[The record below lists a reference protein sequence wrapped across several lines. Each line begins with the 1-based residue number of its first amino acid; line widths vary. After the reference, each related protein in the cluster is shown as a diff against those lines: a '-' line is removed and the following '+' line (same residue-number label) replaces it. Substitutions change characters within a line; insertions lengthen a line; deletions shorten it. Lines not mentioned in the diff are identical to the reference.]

1 MKRVLFC
8 AFLCILII
16 GNVSALNLTK
26 TVVAAT
32 QQIIV
37 KPSVHVT
44 FQPSATHT
52 LDINEA
58 IITFESTPPGAY
70 IYLGGTPLDELT
82 PFTYKVGVAPYT
94 IPITISYSG
103 YQDYHQ
109 NLSIMGR
116 QTYTVSA
123 VLIPIT
129 AAPTSQPVVSETLA
143 TQSDSIPTNAPVT
156 TQQGVSQTPATPTN
170 TFPANT
176 PATLQQVQAQPT
188 SSGSTGSLSVTS
200 TPAGAEVSVDNEVKG
215 ITPAMISGLSTGTH
229 TLKITKEG
237 YRDFSTNISIDAGQV
252 REYST
257 GLTAVAKSPGFA
269 VVSAIAAVFCLA
281 LVRKRSR

>member
-94 IPITISYSG
+94 IPITISYPG

-129 AAPTSQPVVSETLA
+129 
-143 TQSDSIPTNAPVT
+143 SIPT
-156 TQQGVSQTPATPTN
+156 TQPTN
-170 TFPANT
+170 PSVDSIPANT
-176 PATLQQVQAQPT
+176 PATLQQEQAQPT
-188 SSGSTGSLSVTS
+188 SSGSTGSLSVTT
-200 TPAGAEVSVDNEVKG
+200 TPAGAAVSVDNEVKG
-215 ITPAMISGLSTGTH
+215 ISPTMISGISPGTH
-229 TLKITKEG
+229 ALKISKAG
-237 YRDFSTNISIDAGQV
+237 FQDFSTTITIEAGKM

-257 GLTAVAKSPGFA
+257 GLTEAVSGTTTSAATSAATTPANSLGFPVFA
-269 VVSAIAAVFCLA
+269 AIIA
-281 LVRKRSR
+281 LIGLVIVRKRSR